1 MQINKVNE
9 EMAENKEQPSGFKN
23 LLNKMMARRW
33 YITALVLG
41 GFMLIIGGMFFAII
55 NKNEI
60 GGEWKELLLLLLGA
74 FIGSY
79 GKIIDYWFS
88 DTDKDKMLVQKMDEE
103 DGLAMSN
110 TADMPVTPPNNTP
123 LIPEAFTAAISNA
136 ASQPKVEEA
145 PIAEAPKVKVGVE
158 IDEDGDGVMDGL
170 DTDGDGKI
178 DEYFAHRQCE
188 HVWGDLDGDGTEE
201 CLKCGKIKDE
211 DAEMAG

>member
-1 MQINKVNE
+1 
-9 EMAENKEQPSGFKN
+9 MAEQPSGFKD
-23 LLNKMMARRW
+23 LLSNMMKRRW

-41 GFMLIIGGMFFAII
+41 GFMLIIGGMFFAILSKSTI
-55 NKNEI
+55 E
-60 GGEWKELLLLLLGA
+60 GEWKELLLLLLGA

-103 DGLAMSN
+103 DGTSMSN

-136 ASQPKVEEA
+136 ASQPKVEPQITDA
-145 PIAEAPKVKVGVE
+145 VTTEAPKVKVGVE
-158 IDEDGDGVMDGL
+158 IDEDGDGTMDGL
-170 DTDGDGKI
+170 DFDGDGKI

>member
-1 MQINKVNE
+1 MT
-9 EMAENKEQPSGFKN
+9 EQAGGFKN
-23 LLNKMMARRW
+23 LLNKMMSRRW

-41 GFMLIIGGMFFAII
+41 GFMLIIGGMFLAIV

-103 DGLAMSN
+103 DGTSMSN

-123 LIPEAFTAAISNA
+123 LIPESFTAEISNA
-136 ASQPKVEEA
+136 HSESKVEEES
-145 PIAEAPKVKVGVE
+145 IVE
-158 IDEDGDGVMDGL
+158 SAKPRTGIEVDEDGDGTMDGI
-170 DTDGDGKI
+170 DFDGDGKI
-178 DEYFAHRQCE
+178 DMYFAHRQCE
-188 HVWGDLDGDGTEE
+188 HVWGDLDGDGEEE

-211 DAEMAG
+211 DAEQVG

>member
-1 MQINKVNE
+1 
-9 EMAENKEQPSGFKN
+9 MAEEASGFKN

-103 DGLAMSN
+103 DGTAMSN

-136 ASQPKVEEA
+136 HSELKV
-145 PIAEAPKVKVGVE
+145 EAPKPRTGIEV
-158 IDEDGDGVMDGL
+158 DEDGDGTMDGI
-170 DTDGDGKI
+170 DFDGDGKI
-178 DEYFAHRQCE
+178 DMYFAHRQCE
-188 HVWGDLDGDGTEE
+188 HVWGDLDGDGEEE
-201 CLKCGKIKDE
+201 CLKCGKIRDE
-211 DAEMAG
+211 DAEQIG

>member
-1 MQINKVNE
+1 
-9 EMAENKEQPSGFKN
+9 MAEQAPSGFKD
-23 LLNKMMARRW
+23 LLSNMMKRRW

-41 GFMLIIGGMFFAII
+41 GFMLIIAGMFAAIMGQSPI
-55 NKNEI
+55 A
-60 GGEWKELLLLLLGA
+60 GEWKELLLLLLGA

-103 DGLAMSN
+103 DGTSLSN

-123 LIPEAFTAAISNA
+123 LIPEAFTSAIQNA
-136 ASQPKVEEA
+136 QSQPVQEFKNTEESVVSL
-145 PIAEAPKVKVGVE
+145 PKTQEKKTEKKGVE

-170 DTDGDGKI
+170 DFDGDGKI

-188 HVWGDLDGDGTEE
+188 HIWGDVDGDGDEE

-211 DAEMAG
+211 DAEMVG